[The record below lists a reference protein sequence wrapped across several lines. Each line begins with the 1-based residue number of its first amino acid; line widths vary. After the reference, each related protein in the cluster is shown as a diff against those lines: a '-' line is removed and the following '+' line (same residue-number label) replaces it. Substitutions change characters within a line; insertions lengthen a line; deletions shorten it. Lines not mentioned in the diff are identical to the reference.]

1 VVKASAGNTETLAD
15 TSPDRMADELIADA
29 AANNFLNAA
38 AGLARLPLLVLTSDD
53 GLAPGADTLAVAV
66 RAAGGSVTT
75 AHEATDHSW
84 SDARIALQTRVIGWL
99 QGLR

>member
-1 VVKASAGNTETLAD
+1 
-15 TSPDRMADELIADA
+15 
-29 AANNFLNAA
+29 
-38 AGLARLPLLVLTSDD
+38 VLTSDD